1 MIIAIFQASRNKCLD
16 CELQCLITKVELKP
30 TICLSFLLTAH
41 LERSLKIAKDE
52 IESYTEST
60 MSKQK
65 DIANE
70 V

>member
-1 MIIAIFQASRNKCLD
+1 M
-16 CELQCLITKVELKP
+16 
-30 TICLSFLLTAH
+30 SFFSLTAH

-70 V
+70 VQNIDLFVALLNY